1 MQKNSQDKHFYFEVL
16 ATDISGNVIFSNE
29 FSFYQNLVSNNKVF
43 KNAKLENGYLLD
55 KEIGIRIEIKKTEDQ
70 NNLLSGDIK
79 QAYIIT
85 ISGTFVC
92 LEPFR
97 MCLISYLKDLKFD
110 SVYILEDGV
119 SIAIASRIYSS
130 IYKVESFLRKYV
142 IKFFALKIGPEW
154 WKLTADTEMQKKTN
168 LRKNNETEFS
178 RYINNEVYLI
188 DFGELGK
195 LIYSQSSGNLNREDV
210 VNKILNLQDN
220 VEALKKFKQEI
231 QTNYN
236 KFFKETFKEN
246 NFQQDWEELEK
257 IRHKVAHHSLFT
269 KYDQDRSVDL
279 VSNLIKTIDLANK
292 EIDSISF
299 SEHDKESIISN
310 VLNFENI
317 NEEVFVKELE
327 HSIKWAKESADG
339 FVGLQNFIVNILGS
353 KGYSFESSR
362 DLISELEKKGIV
374 EIYTYNNPQ
383 KNERGVAAIRF
394 K

>member
-1 MQKNSQDKHFYFEVL
+1 MKKDNKEKHFYFEVL
-16 ATDISGNVIFSNE
+16 ATDISGEVVFINE
-29 FSFYQNLVSNNKVF
+29 SSFYQNLISNNKVF
-43 KNAKLENGYLLD
+43 KNAKLENGHLLD
-55 KEIGIRIEIKKTEDQ
+55 KEIGIRVEIKKVEDQ

-79 QAYIIT
+79 QAYIVI
-85 ISGTFVC
+85 ISGVFDC

-97 MCLISYLKDLKFD
+97 MNFISYLKDLKFD
-110 SVYILEDGV
+110 SVYILEDGI
-119 SIAIASRIYSS
+119 SMAIASRIYSS

-178 RYINNEVYLI
+178 RYIDNEVYLI

-210 VNKILNLQDN
+210 VNKILNLEDN
-220 VEALKKFKQEI
+220 VESLKKFKQEI

-246 NFQQDWEELEK
+246 NFQQNWEELEK
-257 IRHKVAHHSLFT
+257 IRHKVAHHNLFT
-269 KYDQDRSVDL
+269 KQDQDRSVEL
-279 VSNLIKTIDLANK
+279 VGNLINTIDLANK

-310 VLNFENI
+310 VLNFEDI
-317 NEEVFVKELE
+317 NENVFVQELE
-327 HSIKWAKESADG
+327 RSIKWAKESADG
-339 FVGLQNFIVNILGS
+339 FVGLQNFIVNVLGS

-362 DLISELEKKGIV
+362 NLLSMLEKKNIV
-374 EIYTYNNPQ
+374 EIYTYSNPA